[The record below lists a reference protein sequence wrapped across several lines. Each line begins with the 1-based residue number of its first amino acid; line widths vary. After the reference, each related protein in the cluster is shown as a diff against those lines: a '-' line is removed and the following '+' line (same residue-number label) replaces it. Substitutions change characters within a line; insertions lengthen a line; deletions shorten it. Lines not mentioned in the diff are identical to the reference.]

1 MVYAPGASRRCFEK
15 ESKTHVNHQNG
26 KASLKI
32 DGFNDLGHPG
42 SQKTPRNGQGYYGTY
57 NLPVNVTLVEVF
69 GRSHDG
75 GRDDN
80 GQRRAD
86 GCFDGDAHEVGQCGY
101 DNDAPADTQEPAREA
116 TDHSD
121 QAVYNVLQHFLLLT
135 GSKGLLNHFHGSKQR
150 LLVA

>member
-1 MVYAPGASRRCFEK
+1 MGRRGIRSWRFDDVLKRVENPCKPSGWQSLFED
-15 ESKTHVNHQNG
+15 V
-26 KASLKI
+26 
-32 DGFNDLGHPG
+32 GFNDLGHPG
-42 SQKTPRNGQGYYGTY
+42 SQKTPAMAGDYGTY

-101 DNDAPADTQEPAREA
+101 DNDAPADFGACP
-116 TDHSD
+116 
-121 QAVYNVLQHFLLLT
+121 
-135 GSKGLLNHFHGSKQR
+135 
-150 LLVA
+150 